1 MIKGYKKASVFLSIV
16 MLLALL
22 VSACSSSSN
31 SNNSDQGEPSK
42 GASSPAATETAT
54 PEATQESL
62 EPVTLKWLV
71 PKTATMDKADEVFAA
86 VNKLTQEKINATID
100 FMLVDFGEYDQK
112 VSMML
117 AANENFDIAFTSNWL
132 NPYIP
137 NVAKGAY
144 LALDDDMLKK
154 YAPQTMA
161 TTSAA
166 VWDAIK
172 VDGKIYGTPIQQIYV
187 RQFGLMFKEEL
198 LDKYKFDYTSVAKL
212 EDLEPYLKQIKENEP
227 DLFPLEAVGSSIWES
242 ALGYYGFDSLIGV
255 KTPGAVKSF
264 GELKAVNQYE
274 SQEFKDY
281 VTLMHDWYQK
291 GYIQKDAATSTTDY
305 RSQGKYAVATV
316 PALQPGGDAQF
327 SSTQAGGTPYVG
339 YGIGEQ
345 PPLTTG
351 SIQATLNAINK
362 NSKNPERALMFIDL
376 LNSDPEILNM
386 MAFGLEGLSYTKNAD
401 GKVVQKMDGAYDGVY
416 NFFVGNVF
424 NTYYTEGQPDGVW
437 EEMAKINEEAKP
449 SVALGFVFNSEPV
462 TNELA
467 KVQAVIDQYLKALA
481 SGSVDVDKVL
491 PEFIQ
496 KLKNAGSDAIVAE
509 LQKQLDAWAAKK

>member
-1 MIKGYKKASVFLSIV
+1 MSNGYKKTTVWLSIV
-16 MLLALL
+16 ILLALL
-22 VSACSSSSN
+22 VSACSSNGNTGKQEGQSS
-31 SNNSDQGEPSK
+31 G
-42 GASSPAATETAT
+42 SPAASETSTQEAA
-54 PEATQESL
+54 PEATQENL

-86 VNKLTQEKINATID
+86 INKITQEKINATID
-100 FMLVDFGEYDQK
+100 FMLVDLGEYDQK

-117 AANENFDIAFTSNWL
+117 AANENFDIAFTSNWI

-144 LALDDDMLKK
+144 IALDDMLEK
-154 YAPQTMA
+154 YAPQTMVS
-161 TTSAA
+161 TSAA

-198 LDKYKFDYTSVAKL
+198 LDKYKFDYTNVTKL

-227 DLFPLEAVGSSIWES
+227 DLFPLEGVGSTIWEG
-242 ALGYYGFDSLIGV
+242 ALGYYGFDALIGV
-255 KTPGAVKSF
+255 KIPGAVKSF
-264 GELKAVNQYE
+264 GELMAVNQYE

-281 VTLMHDWYQK
+281 VTLMHNWYQK

-339 YGIGEQ
+339 YGIGGQ

-351 SIQATLNAINK
+351 SIQATLNAVNK
-362 NSKNPERALMFIDL
+362 NSKHPERALMFIDL

-386 MAFGLEGLSYTKNAD
+386 VVFGLEGLSYTKNAD

-481 SGSVDVDKVL
+481 SGSVDVDKLL

-496 KLKNAGSDAIVAE
+496 KLKNAGSDTIIAE
-509 LQKQLDAWAAKK
+509 LQKQLDAWRVKK